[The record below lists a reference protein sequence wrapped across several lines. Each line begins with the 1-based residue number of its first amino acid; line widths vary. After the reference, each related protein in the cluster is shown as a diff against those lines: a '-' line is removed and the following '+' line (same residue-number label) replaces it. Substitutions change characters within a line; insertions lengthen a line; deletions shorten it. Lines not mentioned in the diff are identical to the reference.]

1 MSIHLSV
8 CYLHIYPHICLPVY
22 LSLLCYSASKLDPNL
37 HADSTDKELPKVD
50 DEASDDKE
58 DEDIDADTLLDNNED
73 PLADKDEDPSAD
85 GDDYSP

>member
-1 MSIHLSV
+1 M
-8 CYLHIYPHICLPVY
+8 
-22 LSLLCYSASKLDPNL
+22 DPNL

-85 GDDYSP
+85 GDDYSPWLWHAGLGTEQLSHAFSLRIM